1 MNKEYEDIPL
11 SQSNVSLKLADI
23 QKRCSDLSG
32 DTDELGG
39 LSLEDPVVEPDSNN
53 PYKRG

>member
-11 SQSNVSLKLADI
+11 SQSNVSIKLADI
-23 QKRCSDLSG
+23 QKRCSDLID
-32 DTDELGG
+32 DTDEFGG
-39 LSLEDPVVEPDSNN
+39 LSLEDPIVESDSNN